1 MRTVAATTL
10 LLVACAPHARPPS
23 SPPPAPPP
31 PTPPHAAVAAP
42 PVAAPPPIDLPGERA
57 DAPVPISLPEVPPLT
72 LPIPASSYQAL
83 AALQVR
89 PRAYLDTDV
98 RVEGYIVSIYD
109 CVAATMAR
117 THATR
122 ADAERS
128 IARDPTQC
136 ARPNFHLATTPDEPP
151 DTGTWVV
158 DVPRLPTAAERAY
171 LPREELAA
179 WPPVPTLT
187 VGARVVVT
195 GHFSTTSPAGAA
207 SDGGLIVYS
216 GLEQR
221 LATQPPTIQPG
232 PPPTL
237 APPPVIVDP
246 GTPIAPALAEACRAA
261 LARRD
266 VLAMAA
272 PCAQASDAAP
282 RDAAFAH
289 LAAGAAFQ
297 RAFAPGAAVDA
308 ELATAQRYL
317 ARAVA
322 NDPRLWRAHL
332 YLGKIAYRAG
342 DHFAAAHAFTAALRA
357 DPSQGEP
364 ALLLARLYR
373 AWRRWPEALA
383 VYQAASETIGTP
395 DAAMF
400 VFEAAHLLTEL
411 DRPTD
416 AEELLTRLLDKRPDY
431 LDARVLRGRL
441 RLDRGALQLAVKDLD
456 RAVALA
462 TTPQDQRIARA
473 LADRAHADLTA
484 AGLAPRK

>member
-1 MRTVAATTL
+1 M
-10 LLVACAPHARPPS
+10 
-23 SPPPAPPP
+23 
-31 PTPPHAAVAAP
+31 
-42 PVAAPPPIDLPGERA
+42 
-57 DAPVPISLPEVPPLT
+57 
-72 LPIPASSYQAL
+72 
-83 AALQVR
+83 
-89 PRAYLDTDV
+89 
-98 RVEGYIVSIYD
+98 SIYD

-158 DVPRLPTAAERAY
+158 DGARRPPTAAERAY

-289 LAAGAAFQ
+289 LAGGAAFQ

-383 VYQAASETIGTP
+383 VYQVGQRDDWTL

-400 VFEAAHLLTEL
+400 VFEAGAPAHRARLPHRRRGAAHQAARQAPRLPR
-411 DRPTD
+411 RP
-416 AEELLTRLLDKRPDY
+416 RP
-431 LDARVLRGRL
+431 ARPAAARPARWAARREGPRLRGRPGDHAPGPAH
-441 RLDRGALQLAVKDLD
+441 R
-456 RAVALA
+456 
-462 TTPQDQRIARA
+462 ARA
-473 LADRAHADLTA
+473 GRSR
-484 AGLAPRK
+484 PRRPHRRRPGPAQVASRG